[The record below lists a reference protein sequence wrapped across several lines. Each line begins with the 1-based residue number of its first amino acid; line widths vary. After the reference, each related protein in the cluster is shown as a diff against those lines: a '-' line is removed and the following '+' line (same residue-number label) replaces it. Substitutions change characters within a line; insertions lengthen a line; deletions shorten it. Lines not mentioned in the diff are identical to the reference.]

1 MFAHSS
7 MSDFESSD
15 NESFNDYAYQWWR
28 QHHGFSSKSVHG
40 DSYNLYHDFISRFI
54 HNEDAGIIF
63 QGSAGVE
70 KYTPYQI
77 DLMVETLCCAWINQ
91 SVISGKVILIVMD
104 TTLRRYVSI
113 LAALRL
119 GLVISLL
126 DSKAPFV
133 IQEAIS
139 ILNPDF
145 ISIESKLV
153 DSAFAERVLKI
164 SGNFE
169 LTTIPIESY
178 SLGSPLFYLFYS
190 FSPRESSIK
199 VISVERFFSGVI
211 RDAHFILD
219 LKPGYTLCTGD
230 IEKSLASPLLEMA
243 CLFAGAKLHL
253 IELDWLVNHPYCVFE
268 SQAQVVSI
276 SARLRDLLL
285 KNSKAVVSPSR
296 IQRWFRS
303 ANEALNFTDWQALI
317 NQYELENVPHAD
329 IFFNAALG
337 GIIACS
343 DWKTNIFDLMLS
355 PVVGQAWYK
364 GDIANPTIET
374 MQEFGRY
381 CLKVDERLDITPIV
395 ISQHQSKIK
404 YLGFYP
410 PGRQGL
416 TYPTQL
422 VLDAIKIETAWHVCV
437 EVPLGVGE
445 NRVQYI
451 LLAFCDDRSSD
462 ELRVIIEK
470 KIGGEAMPDKI
481 VNMDYIPRLIST
493 GTPNIAWCQQMF
505 IGGEFQRRLN
515 HPFYQLIN
523 KLRKE
528 IFAKS

>member
-1 MFAHSS
+1 MFAYSS
-7 MSDFESSD
+7 MSDFDSSD
-15 NESFNDYAYQWWR
+15 KESFNDYAYQWWR
-28 QHHGFSSKSVHG
+28 QHHGFSSKSVNG

-54 HNEDAGIIF
+54 HNEDAGILF
-63 QGSAGVE
+63 QSSAGIE
-70 KYTPYQI
+70 KYTPRQI
-77 DLMVETLCCAWINQ
+77 DLLVETLCRAWVDQ
-91 SVISGKVILIVMD
+91 GVIAGKVILIVVD

-126 DSKAPFV
+126 DSKAPLV
-133 IQEAIS
+133 IQDAIS
-139 ILNPDF
+139 RLNPDF

-153 DSAFAERVLKI
+153 DSTFAERVLKI

-169 LTTIPIESY
+169 PITIPVESY
-178 SLGSPLFYLFYS
+178 AFSSPVFHLFDS

-199 VISVERFFSGVI
+199 VISVERFFSGMI
-211 RDAHFILD
+211 RDAHFILG

-230 IEKSLASPLLEMA
+230 IEKSLATPLLEMA

-253 IELDWLVNHPYCVFE
+253 IESEWLVNHPDCVFE

-285 KNSKAVVSPSR
+285 KNSTTVMSPSP
-296 IQRWFRS
+296 IERWFRS
-303 ANEALNFTDWQALI
+303 ANETLNFTDWQALI
-317 NQYELENVPHAD
+317 NQCGLQNVPHAD

-343 DWKTNIFDLMLS
+343 DWKTDIFDLMLS

-364 GDIANPTIET
+364 GDIANPTLET

-381 CLKVDERLDITPIV
+381 CLKIDERLDITPIV
-395 ISQHQSKIK
+395 ISQHQSQMK

-422 VLDAIKIETAWHVCV
+422 VLDAIKIEAAWHVCI
-437 EVPLGVGE
+437 EVPLGIGE

-451 LLAFCDDRSSD
+451 LIAFCDERSSD
-462 ELRVIIEK
+462 ELRTIIGK
-470 KIGGEAMPDKI
+470 KIGDEAMPDKI
-481 VNMDYIPRLIST
+481 LNMDYIPRLTST

-505 IGGEFQRRLN
+505 MGGEFQRRLN
-515 HPFYQLIN
+515 HPFYKLIN
-523 KLRKE
+523 QLRKE
-528 IFAKS
+528 IIAKS